1 MRKMLKTSLV
11 PVFFSFCCF
20 MILGCR
26 SQNEKYE
33 DEKFLNGTNIRVV
46 LYGKKEEMKKAAEL
60 AFKEMERVDREFN
73 NHTEGG
79 VFDRINKNAGKGKEK
94 LNKEQEEILKRV
106 LKASEES
113 EGKFD
118 ITISPVFDL
127 WGFESGEDKLPNDE
141 KIKEALNLVNYKDIV
156 IDKGECKLLK
166 IGEKIETGSF
176 LKGYAIYRAR
186 KVLEANGVK
195 SGMITAI
202 SSIETI
208 GKKPNGEVWKIGA
221 QNPQKPDT
229 IMGILK
235 VEGKSIGVSGD
246 YQTYIEVKG
255 KRYHHILNAH
265 TGYPFEEVKM
275 VVIVTDNGLD
285 ADIYS
290 TAIFLTGVDR
300 GLEIARNHKN
310 IDVLIVDKD
319 MKTYMTEGMKKY
331 FEKR

>member
-20 MILGCR
+20 LISGCG
-26 SQNEKYE
+26 SNEKYE
-33 DEKFLNGTNIRVV
+33 VEKFLYGTNIKMV
-46 LYGKKEEMKKAAEL
+46 LYGKKSDMKKAAEL
-60 AFKEMERVDREFN
+60 AFQEMERVDKEIN

-79 VFDRINKNAGKGKEK
+79 VFDRINKNAGKNKEK
-94 LNKEQEEILKRV
+94 LNAEQEEILKRV
-106 LKASEES
+106 IKASEETY
-113 EGKFD
+113 GKYD
-118 ITISPVFDL
+118 VTISPVFDL

-141 KIKEALNLVNYKDIV
+141 KIKEALKLVNYNDIV
-156 IDKGECKLLK
+156 IDKGECALLK
-166 IGEKIETGSF
+166 RGEKIETGSF

-208 GKKPNGEVWKIGA
+208 GKKPNGEVWKIGT
-221 QNPQKPDT
+221 QNPENPDT

-290 TAIFLTGVDR
+290 TAIFLAGVDR